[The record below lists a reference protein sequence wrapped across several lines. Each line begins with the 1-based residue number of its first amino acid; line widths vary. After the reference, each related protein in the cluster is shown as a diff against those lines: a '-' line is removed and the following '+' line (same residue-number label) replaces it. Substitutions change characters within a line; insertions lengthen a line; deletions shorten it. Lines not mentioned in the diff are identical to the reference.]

1 MGPVKVPAAA
11 RPCCPSNSGSGAV
24 DKGPAGAKDR
34 RLSRRNTNPAPTMK
48 TPLLALL
55 LALSVLVLS
64 TASCRSSAGGGPE
77 TTRVVYAATNLRAS
91 PGRGSTWEVVSTNF
105 IEAPKLIPVGTRL
118 ELGPARRG
126 RMAMTD
132 ESGTAYTLVF
142 VERHHMMSL
151 DAWLARQFQDTPVE
165 LPADLTDQERDAI
178 AAGRAEVGISRQ
190 ALFLAIGYPP
200 ATKSPNLEARDLTYQ
215 TAKFPTRRFEFDAD
229 NRVSS
234 ITP

>member
-1 MGPVKVPAAA
+1 
-11 RPCCPSNSGSGAV
+11 
-24 DKGPAGAKDR
+24 
-34 RLSRRNTNPAPTMK
+34 MK
-48 TPLLALL
+48 TPLVALL
-55 LALSVLVLS
+55 LALSALVFA
-64 TASCRSSAGGGPE
+64 TASCRTSASGGPE

-91 PGRGSTWEVVSTNF
+91 PGRGSTWDVVSTNF
-105 IEAPKLIPVGTRL
+105 IGAPKLIPVGTRL

-151 DAWLARQFQDTPVE
+151 DAWLARQFSDVPVE
-165 LPADLTDQERDAI
+165 LPADLTDQERDCI
-178 AAGRAEVGISRQ
+178 AAGRGEVGISRP

-200 ATKSPNLEARDLTYQ
+200 ATKSPNLDARDLTYQ

-229 NRVSS
+229 GRVSS
-234 ITP
+234 IAP